1 LINLIDKLKITTR
14 EEASKLLFVFN
25 NISPIGKGAENFLIQ
40 NLHPIKLAKGKIL
53 HHSGEICEQVFFVLQ
68 GAVRGYIKE
77 DDKDSTTWITIE
89 NEMVAAIYSFINQVP
104 SIENMQAIEDCSLL
118 AMSHTAL
125 HEMFDLYPE
134 TNVLARKIFEKY
146 YSDAEVRALIARLKS
161 ADKKYKFFL
170 ETYSHL
176 SNRIPFE
183 VYRLI
188 FGYKT
193 RDFKSCQRIKS
204 KKKID
209 ISQIN

>member
-1 LINLIDKLKITTR
+1 MNKLIEKSISITR
-14 EEASKLLFVFN
+14 EEANPLLFIFN
-25 NISPIGKGAENFLIQ
+25 TISPISKGAENYLIK
-40 NLHPIKLAKGKIL
+40 NLYPIKLAKGKIL

-104 SIENMQAIEDCSLL
+104 SIENMQAIEDCSLM
-118 AMSHTAL
+118 AMSHTAM

-176 SNRIPFE
+176 SNRIPLKYIASF
-183 VYRLI
+183 L
-188 FGYKT
+188 G
-193 RDFKSCQRIKS
+193 IKLETLS
-204 KKKID
+204 RVRGLKVKKD
-209 ISQIN
+209 

>member
-1 LINLIDKLKITTR
+1 MINLIDKLKITTR

-170 ETYSHL
+170 ETYSQL
-176 SNRIPFE
+176 SNRIPLKYIASF
-183 VYRLI
+183 L
-188 FGYKT
+188 G
-193 RDFKSCQRIKS
+193 IKLETLS
-204 KKKID
+204 RVRGLKVKKD
-209 ISQIN
+209 

>member
-1 LINLIDKLKITTR
+1 MINLIDKLKITTR

-104 SIENMQAIEDCSLL
+104 SIENMQAIEDCSLM
-118 AMSHTAL
+118 AMSHTAM

-176 SNRIPFE
+176 SNRIPLKYIASF
-183 VYRLI
+183 L
-188 FGYKT
+188 G
-193 RDFKSCQRIKS
+193 IKLETLS
-204 KKKID
+204 RVRGLKVKKD
-209 ISQIN
+209 

>member
-1 LINLIDKLKITTR
+1 MNKLIDKSISITR
-14 EEASKLLFVFN
+14 EEANPLLFIFN
-25 NISPIGKGAENFLIQ
+25 AISPISKGAENYLIK

-176 SNRIPFE
+176 SNRIPLKYIASF
-183 VYRLI
+183 L
-188 FGYKT
+188 G
-193 RDFKSCQRIKS
+193 IKLETLS
-204 KKKID
+204 RVRGLKVKKD
-209 ISQIN
+209 

>member
-1 LINLIDKLKITTR
+1 MNKLIDKSISITR
-14 EEASKLLFVFN
+14 EEANPLLFIFN
-25 NISPIGKGAENFLIQ
+25 TISPISKGAENYLIK
-40 NLHPIKLAKGKIL
+40 NLYPIKLAKGKIL

-176 SNRIPFE
+176 SNRIPLKYIASF
-183 VYRLI
+183 L
-188 FGYKT
+188 G
-193 RDFKSCQRIKS
+193 IKLETLS
-204 KKKID
+204 RVRGLKVKKD
-209 ISQIN
+209 

>member
-1 LINLIDKLKITTR
+1 MNKLIDKSISITR
-14 EEASKLLFVFN
+14 EEANPLLFIFN
-25 NISPIGKGAENFLIQ
+25 AISPISKGAENFLIQ

-104 SIENMQAIEDCSLL
+104 SIENMQAIEDCSLM
-118 AMSHTAL
+118 AMSHTAM
-125 HEMFDLYPE
+125 HEMFDLHPE
-134 TNVLARKIFEKY
+134 TNILARKIFEKY

-176 SNRIPFE
+176 SNRIPLKYIASFLGIKLE
-183 VYRLI
+183 TLSRVRGL
-188 FGYKT
+188 KAK
-193 RDFKSCQRIKS
+193 KSLT
-204 KKKID
+204 
-209 ISQIN
+209 

>member
-1 LINLIDKLKITTR
+1 MINLIDKLKITTR

-176 SNRIPFE
+176 SNRIPLKYIASF
-183 VYRLI
+183 L
-188 FGYKT
+188 G
-193 RDFKSCQRIKS
+193 IKLETLS
-204 KKKID
+204 RVRGLKVKKD
-209 ISQIN
+209 

>member
-1 LINLIDKLKITTR
+1 MNKLIEKSISITR
-14 EEASKLLFVFN
+14 EEANPLLFIFN
-25 NISPIGKGAENFLIQ
+25 TISPISKGAENYLIK
-40 NLHPIKLAKGKIL
+40 NLYPIKLAKGKIL

-176 SNRIPFE
+176 SNRIPLKYIASF
-183 VYRLI
+183 L
-188 FGYKT
+188 G
-193 RDFKSCQRIKS
+193 IKLETLS
-204 KKKID
+204 RVRGLKVKKD
-209 ISQIN
+209 